1 VRAIGAL
8 LVVAAFLARPGVARG
23 EDSQADSLTVLPWS
37 TASLVVS
44 SKDTRAVVQLSD
56 STDCGWR
63 WTGSVSAPLDGDSRV
78 AAFTNNRELVSGFKA
93 TFQAGLDSDR
103 AVLAAQA
110 KWVKEVGVLMTALIE
125 MPYAA
130 NGRLARFAKANKL
143 ASQSDSAVWEWLQI
157 RWKAESK
164 SHTTD
169 GTLSELAVSK
179 AATIVAATDACD
191 GSVSE
196 SPDCLLSEWFEV
208 QRKRSDTYPNLLRK
222 IEEMPKDLIL
232 PAALIAEFK
241 NLPDAARAQLVVD
254 HWAKI
259 SEYLASLQKEDATAR
274 LGAAMVTRPARA
286 RAGHVLL
293 GDVAFSLDTK
303 SVYGGDLSTEATQTT
318 AYDLVLGIDY
328 SYLPTVAGLS
338 VNLRGGMERSR
349 ESGAEEVERCE
360 TIDSD
365 DPAVSGK
372 DCTDVL
378 FRSGAQPD
386 AETTGYA
393 RGAITYQ
400 LHGKLNDG
408 EVLPGVELRG
418 GIDGLLGTRVG
429 NGRLSLFATPLKG
442 DTAGRFGLAIDASYA
457 IDRGPME
464 SGTRWTITSLVFVGA
479 SFKDL
484 MGSP

>member
-1 VRAIGAL
+1 VRAAVAL
-8 LVVAAFLARPGVARG
+8 LVAAGLALPGVASG
-23 EDSQADSLTVLPWS
+23 EDGQGDSLTVLPWS

-44 SKDTRAVVQLSD
+44 SKDTRAVLQLSD
-56 STDCGWR
+56 MTDCGLR
-63 WTGSVSAPLDGDSRV
+63 WTGSVSAPLDSDSRV
-78 AAFTNNRELVSGFKA
+78 AAFTNNRELGSGFKA
-93 TFQAGLDSDR
+93 TLQIGWDR
-103 AVLAAQA
+103 DAKILAAQA
-110 KWVKEVGVLMTALIE
+110 KWVHEVEALVTALTA
-125 MPYAA
+125 MPIYAA
-130 NGRLARFAKANKL
+130 NGRLARFATANKL
-143 ASQSDSAVWEWLQI
+143 PSQGDSAVWSWLQK
-157 RWKAESK
+157 RWTS
-164 SHTTD
+164 SHATE
-169 GTLSELAVSK
+169 GTLSELKESD
-179 AATIVAATDACD
+179 AATIAAATEAACD
-191 GSVSE
+191 GSVAE
-196 SPDCLLSEWFEV
+196 PPGCLLGQWFTV
-208 QRKRSDTYPNLLRK
+208 QEERSKTYPKLLKK

-232 PAALIAEFK
+232 PDALLDESKKLSKAE
-241 NLPDAARAQLVVD
+241 LPQLVAD
-254 HWAKI
+254 HLGEI
-259 SEYLASLQKEDATAR
+259 SAYLATLQKEDATAR

-286 RAGHVLL
+286 HAGHVLL
-293 GDVAFSLDTK
+293 GDVAFSVDTK
-303 SVYGGDLSTEATQTT
+303 SVYGGDLSTEATKTI
-318 AYDLVLGIDY
+318 AYDLVLGVDY

-338 VNLRGGMERSR
+338 VNFRGGMERSR

-418 GIDGLLGTRVG
+418 GIDGLFGTRVG
-429 NGRLSLFATPLKG
+429 NGRLSLFATPLKD

-484 MGSP
+484 LGKP